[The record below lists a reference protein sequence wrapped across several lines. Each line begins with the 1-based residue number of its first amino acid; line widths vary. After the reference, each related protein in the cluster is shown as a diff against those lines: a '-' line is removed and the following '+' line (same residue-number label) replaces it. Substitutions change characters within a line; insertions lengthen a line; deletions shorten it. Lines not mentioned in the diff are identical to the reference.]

1 MIGGGSGIEY
11 GPKAGAPASIARTI
25 RATRTI
31 TQRFIC
37 FGRIVLRAGET
48 GGGWLCSS
56 LYTHASMSGKVKAAV
71 AGANGYAGMT
81 LVNLLAR
88 HPNVELRQ
96 LTSRSFAGKPYES
109 VFPLLEL
116 KGEFLPDP
124 DPAGID
130 VVFSCLPHNIGAAK
144 AGAWLAAGA
153 RVIDMSADCRLKDPS
168 QYPKWYRQEHPAPA
182 LLARAVFGL
191 PELHEHELQKAELI
205 AVPGCFSTSA
215 ILALAPAVA
224 SGLAGSD
231 IIIDAKSG
239 VSGAGRSPSMGVHFS
254 EVNESL
260 GAYAIEGHRHTPE
273 MTQELSALGRN
284 GIQITFV
291 PHLAPMTRG
300 ILATCYFD
308 LKGSLAQLQ
317 DAYREFYAGQPF
329 TRVIPQSPSTKLA
342 SHSNL
347 CLVNVSAQ
355 NDKAVVTAALDNL
368 VKGASGQGV
377 ECFNIAFGFDRR
389 TALEAPIQWP

>member
-1 MIGGGSGIEY
+1 
-11 GPKAGAPASIARTI
+11 
-25 RATRTI
+25 
-31 TQRFIC
+31 
-37 FGRIVLRAGET
+37 
-48 GGGWLCSS
+48 
-56 LYTHASMSGKVKAAV
+56 MSAKVKAAV
-71 AGANGYAGMT
+71 AGASGYAGMT

-88 HPNVELRQ
+88 HPHVELRQ
-96 LTSRSFAGKPYES
+96 LTSRSFAGKPFES
-109 VFPLLEL
+109 VFPLLDL
-116 KGEFLPDP
+116 KGEFVPDP

-130 VVFSCLPHNIGAAK
+130 VVFSCLPHNVGAAK
-144 AGAWLAAGA
+144 AGGWLDAGA
-153 RVIDMSADCRLKDPS
+153 RVIDMSADFRLKDPS
-168 QYPKWYRQEHPAPA
+168 QYPKWYRQEHPAQA
-182 LLARAVFGL
+182 LLARAVLGL
-191 PELHEHELQKAELI
+191 PELHDRELVGAELI
-205 AVPGCFSTSA
+205 AVPGCYSTAS

-224 SGLAGSD
+224 SGLFGSD
-231 IIIDAKSG
+231 IIVDAKSG
-239 VSGAGRSPSMGVHFS
+239 VSGSGRSASMGVHFS

-260 GAYAIEGHRHTPE
+260 GAYAITGHRHLPE
-273 MTQELSALGRN
+273 MIQELSALGHDRV
-284 GIQITFV
+284 QITFV

-308 LKGSLAQLQ
+308 LEGSLARLQ

-329 TRVIPQSPSTKLA
+329 TRVIPQSPTTKLA

-377 ECFNIAFGFDRR
+377 ECFNIAFGFDRK